1 MSTLNTTTK
10 TSVQTKTS
18 VKTTATIKSSYYDD
32 IMSTDDIICG
42 APTAAQG
49 AKPLANPSVDCNYFA
64 NKRMGTKEQVAG
76 IDGMDSMI
84 IHTVGTRAH
93 GIRAWEVAR
102 SDTYMR
108 KQREMERRNQHH
120 LVQKM
125 KRDQNGNELKLQK
138 ELKQQQKEEDERYF
152 QQTRQAIE
160 STMPVSMSKSISK
173 ATVSMEEDDPTW

>member
-1 MSTLNTTTK
+1 MSTLNTTK
-10 TSVQTKTS
+10 TSVQIKTI
-18 VKTTATIKSSYYDD
+18 ATIKSSYYDD

-49 AKPLANPSVDCNYFA
+49 TQGTQGTQGAKPSVDCNYFA

-84 IHTVGTRAH
+84 IHTVGVRSH

-125 KRDQNGNELKLQK
+125 KRDQTGNDLKLQK

-160 STMPVSMSKSISK
+160 STTMPVSMSI
-173 ATVSMEEDDPTW
+173 ATMSMEEDDPTW